1 VVLEE
6 RIFGMP
12 SSFWD
17 YKPRQERRDWSLAMA
32 RDTRDHVSIW
42 RGLAQDWYVWD
53 FIRHDQW
60 KPIFKRA
67 RPAWTLDVFSD
78 AQREMYQSIPDQV
91 TIYRGCNT
99 DIRHGH
105 RRLSWTLDKD
115 VAHWF
120 ARRGALFLEGGEPV
134 VYKGVL
140 DKKDVALVFDGREYE
155 IVPFDAK
162 AIRDIESFALDEVAA
177 KRHTRRKESCNWMDG
192 GDEQAKRR
200 RKKILR
206 ESLKRAA

>member
-1 VVLEE
+1 MLEE

-17 YKPRQERRDWSLAMA
+17 HMPRQERRDWALAVA
-32 RDTRDHVSIW
+32 RDTSDHVSIW

-67 RPAWTLDVFSD
+67 RAAWTLDVFSD
-78 AQREMYQSIPDQV
+78 AQREMYEALPDKL
-91 TIYRGCNT
+91 TIYRGCNK

-105 RRLSWTLDKD
+105 RRLSWTLDQD

-120 ARRGALFLEGGEPV
+120 ARLGGWRNDDGVPV
-134 VYKGVL
+134 VYTGAL

-155 IVPFDAK
+155 IVPFDAM
-162 AIRDIESFALDEVAA
+162 AIRDIAAVPLDELAA
-177 KRHTRRKESCNWMDG
+177 KRHDRRKKSTDWCEG
-192 GDEQAKRR
+192 GEEQAKRR
-200 RKKILR
+200 RRKLIR
-206 ESLKRAA
+206 DSLKLAA